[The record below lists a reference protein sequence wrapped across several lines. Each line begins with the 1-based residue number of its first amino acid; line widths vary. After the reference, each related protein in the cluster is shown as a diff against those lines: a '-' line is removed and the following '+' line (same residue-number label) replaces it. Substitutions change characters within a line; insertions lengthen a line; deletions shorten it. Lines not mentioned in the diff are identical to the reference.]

1 MLAHLLHWAVRVEE
15 NFLISGDVGISQQ
28 GAGRLALIP
37 GPGRVKGVVLKLDGL
52 CDGQEGPLGLGALF
66 GSHIQQRDQKLQQV
80 PGEEPDV
87 PGHLQPAQG
96 VVF

>member
-1 MLAHLLHWAVRVEE
+1 MLAHLFHRAVGVEE
-15 NFLISGDVGISQQ
+15 DFLVPGDVGIAEN
-28 GAGRLALIP
+28 GAGRLALVA
-37 GPGRVKGVVLKLDGL
+37 GTGRIKGVVLEPDGE
-52 CDGQEGPLGLGALF
+52 CHREKSPLGLGDLF
-66 GSHIQQRDQKLQQV
+66 GGRIQQHHQKLQQV